1 VEISMTGNRKLL
13 GNVETFVAV
22 VKAGS
27 FRGAAR
33 ALDLTPSGV
42 SRAILR
48 LEEQLAV
55 RLFNRHARAVSL
67 TDEGQRFHEDVRPLL
82 SGLAD
87 AAEAARDASGVVTGI
102 LRVQADPPFGHG
114 VLAPRLA
121 EFLDANPS
129 VRIELCIRDRIGD
142 LVAESID
149 LALRFGETEV
159 SSLIVRKLGCTEV
172 LTCAAPSYLAAHSA
186 PKTPFDLV
194 GGRHRCIL
202 FRFPASGRLSE
213 WEYRINGAWR
223 SVPIT
228 GRLVVTDSPSLLRAC
243 VSGHGIAQLLGI
255 YAREALDSGRIVR
268 LLPEWSDE
276 RYPLYAYLPSRRH
289 PPAKVRAF
297 LNFVTDL
304 VGSEVTLR

>member
-1 VEISMTGNRKLL
+1 MTGNRRLL

-22 VKAGS
+22 AKAGS
-27 FRGAAR
+27 FRGAAK
-33 ALDLTPSGV
+33 ALHLTPSGV
-42 SRAILR
+42 SRAISR

-55 RLFNRHARAVSL
+55 RLFSRHARAVAL
-67 TDEGQRFHEDVRPLL
+67 TDEGQRFHDDIRPLL

-87 AAEAARDASGVVTGI
+87 AAEAARDASGVVTGT

-121 EFLDANPS
+121 EFLDAHPLL
-129 VRIELCIRDRIGD
+129 RIELCIRDRIGD
-142 LVAESID
+142 LVADSID
-149 LALRFGETEV
+149 LAIRFGRTEA
-159 SSLIVRKLGCTEV
+159 SSLVVRKLGDTEV
-172 LTCAAPSYLAAHSA
+172 LTCAAPSYLADHGT

-202 FRFPASGRLSE
+202 FRFPDSGRLSD
-213 WEYRINGAWR
+213 WEYRVDGAWR
-223 SVPIT
+223 NVPVT
-228 GRLVVTDSPSLLRAC
+228 GRLVVTDAPSLLRAC
-243 VSGHGIAQLLGI
+243 VSGHGIAQPLGL
-255 YAREALDSGRIVR
+255 YAREALESGRLVR

-297 LNFVTDL
+297 LDFIADL
-304 VGSEVTLR
+304 IRSDVGKHGH

>member
-1 VEISMTGNRKLL
+1 VTGNRKLL
-13 GNVETFVAV
+13 GNVEAFVAV

-33 ALDLTPSGV
+33 VLDLTPSGV
-42 SRAILR
+42 SRAISR

-55 RLFNRHARAVSL
+55 RLFNRHTRAVSL
-67 TDEGQRFHEDVRPLL
+67 TDEGQRFHEDVQPLL

-87 AAEAARDASGVVTGI
+87 AAEAARDASGVVAGV

-121 EFLDANPS
+121 EFLDAHPL

-149 LALRFGETEV
+149 LALRFGRTET
-159 SSLIVRKLGCTEV
+159 SSLIVRKLGDTEV
-172 LTCAAPSYLAAHSA
+172 LTCAAPSYLAAHGT

-194 GGRHRCIL
+194 GGQHRCIL
-202 FRFPASGRLSE
+202 FRFPESGRLSE
-213 WEYRINGAWR
+213 WEYRVDGAWL
-223 SVPIT
+223 SIPIT
-228 GRLVVTDSPSLLRAC
+228 GRLVVTDAPSLLKAC
-243 VSGHGIAQLLGI
+243 VSGHGIAQTLGL
-255 YAREALDSGRIVR
+255 YAREALESGRILQ

-297 LNFVTDL
+297 LDFVTDL
-304 VGSEVTLR
+304 VRSDIGGPGY